1 MVLLSL
7 GAANDVGQYEAKCA
21 SLLKQAEP
29 SAAGHSREEGQHKQP
44 SASVAQQ
51 GYNGSRQRVEA
62 AGDAAASPTPQL
74 VEPGRKPQ
82 RQARAIVAAWGEGV
96 KPVAVPAVVGV
107 SGNVHTGATPPWLLG
122 STVDVAAKAA
132 AKVAAHSHARGAG
145 TAVHGPAAKKR
156 RVNPRKLRSAD
167 VGVVPGSHVPAG
179 WLPNFGG
186 VWQTRSR
193 AASQRAFRE
202 KMKRSGVA
210 VGTLQRKPL
219 LPTPRVREAG
229 VGLVQSQDMT
239 GSTKK

>member
-1 MVLLSL
+1 MVVLLSL

-51 GYNGSRQRVEA
+51 GSNGSLQRVEA
-62 AGDAAASPTPQL
+62 AGDAAASPTPHL
-74 VEPGRKPQ
+74 VEPERTPR
-82 RQARAIVAAWGEGV
+82 RQARAIVAAWGEGM
-96 KPVAVPAVVGV
+96 KPVVVPAVVGV

-122 STVDVAAKAA
+122 STVDVAAK
-132 AKVAAHSHARGAG
+132 VAA
-145 TAVHGPAAKKR
+145 HGPAAKKR

-193 AASQRAFRE
+193 AASQRASRE

-239 GSTKK
+239 ESTKK

>member
-1 MVLLSL
+1 M
-7 GAANDVGQYEAKCA
+7 
-21 SLLKQAEP
+21 
-29 SAAGHSREEGQHKQP
+29 
-44 SASVAQQ
+44 
-51 GYNGSRQRVEA
+51 
-62 AGDAAASPTPQL
+62 
-74 VEPGRKPQ
+74 
-82 RQARAIVAAWGEGV
+82 

-122 STVDVAAKAA
+122 STVDVAAQ
-132 AKVAAHSHARGAG
+132 VDAHSHARGSG

-239 GSTKK
+239 ESTKK